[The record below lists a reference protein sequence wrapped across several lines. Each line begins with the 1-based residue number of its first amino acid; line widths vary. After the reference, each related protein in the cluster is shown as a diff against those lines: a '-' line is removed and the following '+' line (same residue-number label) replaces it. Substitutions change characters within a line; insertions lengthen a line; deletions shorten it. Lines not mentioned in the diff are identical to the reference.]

1 MSSNFLQQQRD
12 RKTLSGFAG
21 TSASGDSPWSAEDLK
36 ISVGELSIAKTEDEH
51 RIHCDAL
58 EWGLA
63 EPIIINS
70 EQDIKSSVNWRDRI
84 RPFRH
89 QVENLMR
96 FCRRV
101 PVTLL
106 ADDVGLGKT
115 ISAGLILSELI
126 SRGQVTQTFVVCPK
140 ILIPQWVEEL
150 GAKFGIEAYGGAGSD
165 VSAFH
170 ERKEPVLITT
180 YQSATKV
187 LDQQKP
193 NVFDMLILDEAHKV
207 RNLFGT
213 DKPPQMATAVY
224 NALRAR
230 MFKYVLMLTATPIQ
244 NRLWDIYSLI
254 ECLAVAKGHRNPL
267 GNPDEFAGKYLA
279 DGKVKARA
287 LRRESAAE
295 FQGIVRNYMSRTR
308 RADAQLAFPER
319 EVRTY
324 EVKTTKVE
332 DRLQT
337 LVAQNIGLLNELL
350 QVSVLVALMSSPH
363 ALLAQL
369 RNMARSQPR
378 FGALADA
385 VGEQV
390 AVGNRPAK
398 ITAVL
403 QIVQLAKQRQK
414 HWRIVIFTTRR
425 ETQDMIG
432 RVLAQEGIA
441 VGYIRGGESEKNR
454 RTIRDFCEDVPRVNV
469 VISTDAGAEGVN
481 LQAANVLINYDL
493 PWNPMI
499 VEQRIGRVQRIGSQ
513 FKSVWVANVVHA
525 NSPEQRIVARLIEKL
540 QVIAQTVGDI
550 EAVLEAADDPNGE
563 SFEQQVL
570 RMVIESLKGQ
580 DTERATQ
587 KSEKSIEDARA
598 LLEERQAEMDS
609 QLGPMQDQN
618 SDDVPMP
625 KLSPKNPATPLR
637 DFVMNALQAEG
648 ARVTDGGDGLF
659 KAVYGLRR
667 EETFT
672 FERAVVEETAEV
684 GAFHG
689 RRPILYQPGKP
700 AFERLVQRWFD
711 KAAAWITDDR
721 LPAGVMRQHA
731 DAWLAKV
738 DGGKLK
744 GCDAIDED
752 QCFSGEFVVR
762 ARVANAID
770 TYEKLVRVRLERV
783 TGLEIPFGGSPEP
796 RQLIDSI
803 KERLLVAISR
813 DSDLLAFR
821 RYYAERLRIEKGRSD
836 AGERL
841 QKLLNDLSP
850 RLFADVVALNGT
862 LTGGR
867 RIVVRYSL
875 GGPDVWSAE
884 LRLDAR
890 GQLIQPECRKCE
902 LTGRNVPIVTLG
914 RCCLTGQEVLQD
926 QLAVSDLSGAAA
938 LKSLM
943 VRCEQTQRLLLRE
956 EVATCSLT
964 GRKVCSDQLAI
975 SQISGRL
982 GLKSRSV
989 KCDFT
994 GLRILADEAAISD
1007 YSGKTCCLRD
1017 AVQGPPGFKTVHP
1030 SEVCRCEET
1039 GELIPAESAA
1049 TCEVTGRTVHKTA
1062 VAICSESFTT
1072 ALKRL
1077 MERCQETG
1085 DLSLS
1090 HLLVKC
1096 EITNRKVRRSL
1107 TAVSAVSGR
1116 CALKHLLVR
1125 CQMTD
1130 ELILR
1135 EEAGQCQITRQ
1146 TVNRKLLRRCARSGV
1161 VAIRQRLGKSV
1172 ISGKWFQPQFL
1183 VKLLTG
1189 GLAARDEVKKCH
1201 WNGGYLN
1208 SSSVATCQLSGL
1220 TFSRALL
1227 NEAGEFGVLRQALDG
1242 ACSGEPFPD
1251 PGFLLDSKPDVF
1263 RGVCDVRLIQGRAAG
1278 ILHGRRTR
1286 FGLFH
1291 QYFGVVLQSGKK
1303 GATLQGRALF
1313 GKRSS
1318 GVWYAVDQFEM

>member
-1 MSSNFLQQQRD
+1 VVSGGPENQR
-12 RKTLSGFAG
+12 
-21 TSASGDSPWSAEDLK
+21 WSIEYC
-36 ISVGELSIAKTEDEH
+36 KTEDEH
-51 RIHCDAL
+51 RVHCDAL

-70 EQDIKSSVNWRDRI
+70 AQDIKSSVNWRDRI

-126 SRGQVTQTFVVCPK
+126 SRGQVTRTFVVCPK

-193 NVFDMLILDEAHKV
+193 NLFDMLILDEAHKV

-267 GNPDEFAGKYLA
+267 GNPVEFAGKYLA
-279 DGKVKARA
+279 DGKIKARV
-287 LRRESAAE
+287 LRPESAAE
-295 FQGIVRNYMSRTR
+295 FRGIVGNYMSRTR

-332 DRLQT
+332 DRLQS
-337 LVAQNIGLLNELL
+337 LVAQNIGLFNELL

-369 RNMARSQPR
+369 RNMAQSQPR

-425 ETQDMIG
+425 ETQEMIG
-432 RVLAQEGIA
+432 RVLAQEGIS

-454 RTIRDFCEDVPRVNV
+454 RAIRDFCEDVPRVNV

-499 VEQRIGRVQRIGSQ
+499 VEQRIGRVQRIGSH

-540 QVIAQTVGDI
+540 QVIAHTVGDI
-550 EAVLEAADDPNGE
+550 EAVLEAADDPNGD

-570 RMVIESLKGQ
+570 RMVVESLKGQ

-587 KSEKSIEDARA
+587 KAEKSFEDAKA

-609 QLGPMQDQN
+609 QLGPMQDQD

-637 DFVMNALQAEG
+637 EFVMNALQAEG
-648 ARVTDGGDGLF
+648 ARVTEGGDGLF
-659 KAVYGLRR
+659 KAVYGPRR

-672 FERAVVEETAEV
+672 FERAVAEETAEV

-689 RRPILYQPGKP
+689 RRPLLYQPGKP

-711 KAAAWITDDR
+711 KASAWIVDNR
-721 LPAGVMRQHA
+721 LPAGVMRKHA
-731 DAWLAKV
+731 DAWMEKV
-738 DGGKLK
+738 DGGKLT
-744 GCDAIDED
+744 GCDAVDED
-752 QCFSGEFVVR
+752 QCFSGEVVVR
-762 ARVANAID
+762 ARVANAVD
-770 TYEKLVRVRLERV
+770 TYEKLVRVQLENFS
-783 TGLEIPFGGSPEP
+783 GIEIPFGGSPAP
-796 RQLIDSI
+796 RRLINGI
-803 KERLLVAISR
+803 EAELLEAVSR

-850 RLFADVVALNGT
+850 RLFSEVVALNGT

-875 GGPDVWSAE
+875 GGPDVWSEE
-884 LRLDAR
+884 LRLDSH

-902 LTGRNVPIVTLG
+902 LTGRNVPIATLG
-914 RCCLTGQEVLQD
+914 RCSLTGQEVLRE

-943 VRCEQTQRLLLRE
+943 ERCEQTQRLLLRE

-964 GRKVCSDQLAI
+964 GRKVCRDQLAI

-982 GLKSRSV
+982 GLESRSV

-994 GLRILADEAAISD
+994 GLRILEDEAAVSD
-1007 YSGKTCCLRD
+1007 YSGKTCCRSD
-1017 AVQGPPGFKTVHP
+1017 AVQGPPGYKTVHH
-1030 SEVCRCEET
+1030 SEVCRCE
-1039 GELIPAESAA
+1039 
-1049 TCEVTGRTVHKTA
+1049 
-1062 VAICSESFTT
+1062 
-1072 ALKRL
+1072 
-1077 MERCQETG
+1077 ETG

-1125 CQMTD
+1125 CQITD

-1135 EEAGQCQITRQ
+1135 EEAGQCQITSQ

-1189 GLAARDEVKKCH
+1189 EVAARHEVKKCH

-1220 TFSRALL
+1220 TFSTVLL
-1227 NEAGEFGVLRQALDG
+1227 NEAGEFGVLRDALDG
-1242 ACSGEPFPD
+1242 ARSGEPFPD

-1263 RGVCDVRLIQGRAAG
+1263 RGVCDVRLIQGPAAG

-1291 QYFGVVLQSGKK
+1291 QYFGVVLQSGSR
-1303 GATLQGRALF
+1303 GATLRGRAIF

-1318 GVWYAVDQFEM
+1318 GVWHAGDQFEM

>member
-1 MSSNFLQQQRD
+1 MNSNFSGQQRD
-12 RKTLSGFAG
+12 RKTPTGFVG
-21 TSASGDSPWSAEDLK
+21 RSAPNGSPWSVEDLK
-36 ISVGELSIAKTEDEH
+36 IKVGDLSIARTVDEH

-70 EQDIKSSVNWRDRI
+70 EQDIKSSVNWRDRVK
-84 RPFRH
+84 PFRH

-126 SRGQVTQTFVVCPK
+126 SRGQVARTFVVCPK

-165 VSAFH
+165 VLAFH
-170 ERKEPVLITT
+170 ERKEPVLVTT

-213 DKPPQMATAVY
+213 EKPPQMATAVY

-230 MFKYVLMLTATPIQ
+230 MFRYVLMLTATPIQ

-267 GNPDEFAGKYLA
+267 GNPVEFAAKYLA
-279 DGKVKARA
+279 DGKIKARV
-287 LRRESAAE
+287 LRTESAAE
-295 FQGIVRNYMSRTR
+295 FRGIVGNYMSRTR

-332 DRLQT
+332 DRLQS

-369 RNMARSQPR
+369 RNMAQSQPR

-390 AVGNRPAK
+390 AAGNRPAK

-403 QIVQLAKQRQK
+403 QIVQLAKQQQK

-454 RTIRDFCEDVPRVNV
+454 RAIRDFCEHVPRINV

-499 VEQRIGRVQRIGSQ
+499 VEQRIGRVQRIGSN

-540 QVIAQTVGDI
+540 QVIAHTVGDI

-563 SFEQQVL
+563 SFEQQIL
-570 RMVIESLKGQ
+570 RMVVESLKGQ

-587 KSEKSIEDARA
+587 KYEKSIEDARV

-618 SDDVPMP
+618 TDDVPMP
-625 KLSPKNPATPLR
+625 RLSPKNPATPLR

-648 ARVTDGGDGLF
+648 ARVTEGTDGLF
-659 KAVYGLRR
+659 KAVYGPRR

-672 FERAVVEETAEV
+672 FERAVAEEMPEV

-689 RRPILYQPGKP
+689 RRPLLYQPGKP

-711 KAAAWITDDR
+711 KAAAWVVDNR
-721 LPAGVMRQHA
+721 LPAGIMRKHA

-738 DGGKLK
+738 DGAKLK
-744 GCDAIDED
+744 GHDAVAND
-752 QCFSGEFVVR
+752 QCFSGEVVVR

-770 TYEKLVRVRLERV
+770 TYEKLIRVQMANFS
-783 TGLEIPFGGSPEP
+783 GIEIPVGGSPDP
-796 RQLIDSI
+796 RKLINGI
-803 KERLLVAISR
+803 EEELLDAVSR

-821 RYYAERLRIEKGRSD
+821 RYYAKRLRIETGKSD

-850 RLFADVVALNGT
+850 RLFSEVVALNGT
-862 LTGGR
+862 LTGGC

-875 GGPDVWSAE
+875 GGPEVWSAE
-884 LRLDAR
+884 LHLDSH
-890 GQLIQPECRKCE
+890 GQLVQPECRKCE
-902 LTGRNVPIVTLG
+902 LTGRNVPIVMLG

-943 VRCEQTQRLLLRE
+943 ERCEQTQRLLLPE

-964 GRKVCSDQLAI
+964 GRRVCKDQLAI

-982 GLKSRSV
+982 GLKTQSV

-994 GLRILADEAAISD
+994 RLRILEDEAAVSD
-1007 YSGKTCCLRD
+1007 YSGKTHCLRD
-1017 AVQGPPGFKTVHP
+1017 AVQGPPRYRTVHS

-1039 GELIPAESAA
+1039 GDLILADRAA
-1049 TCEVTGRTVHKTA
+1049 TCEITGKTVHKTA
-1062 VAICSESFTT
+1062 VAICEESFTT

-1077 MERCQETG
+1077 MERCEES
-1085 DLSLS
+1085 DALVLS

-1146 TVNRKLLRRCARSGV
+1146 TVNRKLLRRCAGSGV

-1172 ISGKWFQPQFL
+1172 ISGKWFQRQFL

-1220 TFSRALL
+1220 TFSSVLL
-1227 NEAGEFGVLRQALDG
+1227 NEAGEFGVLRDALDG
-1242 ACSGEPFPD
+1242 SRIGEPFSDPD
-1251 PGFLLDSKPDVF
+1251 FLLDSKPDVF
-1263 RGVCDVRLIQGRAAG
+1263 RGVCDVRLIQGPAAG

-1286 FGLFH
+1286 FSLFH
-1291 QYFGVVLQSGKK
+1291 QYFGVVVQSGSR
-1303 GATLQGRALF
+1303 GTTLRGRAMF

-1318 GVWYAVDQFEM
+1318 GVWHAGDQFEM